1 MCQRESNEYFRMNF
15 KRNFKNELL
24 RTIATLL
31 QDICE
36 ENDFSNFQND
46 DLIKPFIGKIENMS
60 VEDFLQRCLYYSNAE
75 SSTFI
80 IMLIYIDRLCE
91 KNGFII
97 NSFNVYKIIF
107 SSLLIAIKYHEDNL
121 VDNNYYGK
129 ILGENLEEIN
139 ILENKFCK
147 LIDYKL
153 FIDDEI
159 FKTYYN
165 DLTSAIDVCVN
176 C

>member
-1 MCQRESNEYFRMNF
+1 MCEREEYYRMNF

-24 RTIATLL
+24 TTIATLL

-36 ENDFSNFQND
+36 ENDFSNLQND

-60 VEDFLQRCLYYSNAE
+60 VEDFLKRCLYYSNAE

>member
-1 MCQRESNEYFRMNF
+1 MCEREEYYRMNF

-24 RTIATLL
+24 TTIATLL

-36 ENDFSNFQND
+36 ENDFSNLQND

-60 VEDFLQRCLYYSNAE
+60 VEDFLKRCLYYSNAE

-91 KNGFII
+91 INGFII

-107 SSLLIAIKYHEDNL
+107 SSLLIAIKYHEDDL
-121 VDNNYYGK
+121 FNNKYYAK
-129 ILGENLEEIN
+129 IFGIKIEELN
-139 ILENKFCK
+139 ILENYFCK
-147 LIDYKL
+147 IINYRL
-153 FIDDEI
+153 FIDDDV

-165 DLTSAIDVCVN
+165 NLNSSIEICIG

>member
-1 MCQRESNEYFRMNF
+1 MCEREEYYRMNF

-24 RTIATLL
+24 TTIATLL

-36 ENDFSNFQND
+36 ENDFSNLQND

-60 VEDFLQRCLYYSNAE
+60 VEDFLKRCLYYSNAE

-80 IMLIYIDRLCE
+80 IMLIYID
-91 KNGFII
+91 
-97 NSFNVYKIIF
+97 
-107 SSLLIAIKYHEDNL
+107 HEDNL